1 MALSARFLIVSATL
15 LAAAA
20 AAAAACG
27 KKAESPKGK
36 DAAVAPTVSP
46 IATPPVGID
55 AVHRMTFSRA
65 GSQAYDKAAASRGK
79 QDWAAVRT
87 HAEAALAKDPHHL
100 DPRHLLGIALA
111 KLGEPAAAVEHLV
124 AALAGD
130 YYKYARLLDKDED
143 LKEFFA
149 TPHGASVKEVR
160 AKIKAEYERRI
171 ASGVLLVARRS
182 VFQWPQSFGVA
193 PASSRGELYAFDRE
207 TKRYLRLSHTEH
219 RVAGFVRSAAANEV
233 LLLGY
238 DKIDRPKPASKEDD
252 PTPTIKNAWVEV
264 RDGATWERLGQRA
277 EIGEGREVS
286 VGYGAGDQILVATA
300 PANGRWG
307 VGAPTIS
314 SIDRST
320 GRLTKVT
327 AALPVPRIAFTLDEG
342 RLIRGA
348 GGVTAAWTGD
358 PPTAPSLTAGGAAIG
373 VPESGAAAQSTV
385 ALSPD
390 KSYVAFATAVD
401 PCAKDSAPSLYVAD
415 ARTGALKHLLTEK
428 SRFVTRWIDATTLAY
443 EDGEGAIRLWDPK
456 RDGRGGQV
464 LRLENKLGEGNRN
477 EIKLGIALDVLSRG
491 LAPQCKQQQ
500 QQQQPAADPGAGSG
514 DESAMPPEEPAGSGA
529 AP

>member
-1 MALSARFLIVSATL
+1 VGPSARFLIVSAAL
-15 LAAAA
+15 L
-20 AAAAACG
+20 AAACG

-36 DAAVAPTVSP
+36 DAAVTPTVSP

-55 AVHRMTFSRA
+55 AVHRMSFSRA
-65 GSQAYDKAAASRGK
+65 GAQSYDKAVASRNK
-79 QDWAAVRT
+79 RDWSEVRKN
-87 HAEAALAKDPHHL
+87 AEAALARDPHHL

-111 KLGEPAAAVEHLV
+111 KLGEPEAAVEHLV

-130 YYKYARLLDKDED
+130 HYKYAPLLDKDEE

-149 TPHGASVKEVR
+149 TPHGASVKEVS
-160 AKIKAEYERRI
+160 AKIKAAYARRI
-171 ASGVLLVARRS
+171 ASGVWLVARRS
-182 VFQWPQSFGVA
+182 PQSFGAA
-193 PASSRGELYAFDRE
+193 PSSSRGELYAFDRE

-238 DKIDRPKPASKEDD
+238 DKIDRPKPAAKGED

-264 RDGATWERLGQRA
+264 LDSTTWERVGQRA
-277 EIGEGREVS
+277 EIGEGREIS
-286 VGYGAGDQILVATA
+286 VGYGPGDQILVSTA
-300 PANGRWG
+300 PASGRWG

-327 AALPVPRIAFTLDEG
+327 VALPVPRIAFTLDEG

-348 GGVTAAWTGD
+348 GGVTATWTGD

-401 PCAKDSAPSLYVAD
+401 PCAKGVAPSLYVAD
-415 ARTGALKHLLTEK
+415 AKTGALKHLLTER
-428 SRFVTRWIDATTLAY
+428 SRFATRWIDATTLAY
-443 EDGEGAIRLWDPK
+443 EDGDGAIRLWDPK

-464 LRLENKLGEGNRN
+464 LRLENKLPEARQN
-477 EIKLGIALDVLSRG
+477 EPKQPALALDVLSREV
-491 LAPQCKQQQ
+491 APLCKQ
-500 QQQQPAADPGAGSG
+500 QQQQPAAEPGSGSG
-514 DESAMPPEEPAGSGA
+514 DEPAMPPEEPAGSGA